1 MDNAAWCESHR
12 PERSDDRDGHPTPR
26 LRRLTRSVGR
36 ETPGR
41 ETLLETDEG
50 GGATTGGRGDTP
62 PTQTLDPRDPDDP
75 KSDGG
80 RSGGTASSVCRQ
92 ELGEPAK
99 KGRPAARAISSREAR
114 RRTGNSAAVDWSL
127 EMRSCDGE
135 ALKEVVSMTTPRY

>member
-1 MDNAAWCESHR
+1 MPPGAS
-12 PERSDDRDGHPTPR
+12 PKGLKRSDDQDGHPTPR
-26 LRRLTRSVGR
+26 RRRLTRSVGQ

-41 ETLLETDEG
+41 ETLLETDEE

-62 PTQTLDPRDPDDP
+62 PTQTLEPRDPDDP

-80 RSGGTASSVCRQ
+80 RSGGTASSVCLQ

-99 KGRPAARAISSREAR
+99 KGRPAARATSSREAR
-114 RRTGNSAAVDWSL
+114 RRTEILRLLTGAW
-127 EMRSCDGE
+127 RCDGE